1 LKLMA
6 EMAAPRY
13 ELTIDKLLLN
23 TLHRRSRQEIVYGK
37 TRYDWVA
44 FYERVRRLASGLER
58 MGVRKGTTVA
68 VIDVDTNR
76 YMEAY
81 YAIPMMGA
89 TMHTVNIRLPPE
101 HLGYTMVH
109 AQDEFV
115 LIRDEFLPVATKLA
129 GSIKSLKGVVTMS
142 DTGSAPTVPFPNTEF
157 YDDLLAGADPQYE
170 FPELAEDTR
179 ATIFYT
185 SGTTGLP
192 KGVWFT
198 HRQLVL
204 HTLGTQIG
212 LAGSFSQNRL
222 EVRDVVMPLVP
233 FFHVHSWGVP
243 YGVGL
248 NGQKTVLAGKYDPAN
263 ILELIARE
271 GVTWSNMVPTVLNMI
286 LVHPAVEKYRDALAR
301 WKVSVGGGAL
311 PREMAVRAQKLGINV
326 MAGYGLSETA
336 PVLTL
341 ANPQEQHIG
350 MNREQI
356 LDTVLLKTG
365 IPIPLVA
372 IRVVDPEMRDVP
384 RDGKTAGEI
393 VVRGPWLTSE
403 YYKEPIK
410 TEDLWRGGW
419 MHTGDMAVMDEE
431 GYVTIVDRIKDA
443 IKSGGEW
450 IPTIILED
458 LLVRH
463 PAVFEA
469 AVIGARDQQW
479 GERPLAVVSLRQN
492 QSASSD
498 DLKKHMETFVAEGK
512 MAKFWVPDQYVILE
526 EQLPKT
532 STGKIDKKPL
542 REKYSGIVI
551 TH

>member
-1 LKLMA
+1 
-6 EMAAPRY
+6 MAAPRY

-23 TLHRRSRQEIVYGK
+23 TLHRKSRQEIVYGK

-44 FYERVRRLASGLER
+44 FYGRVRRLASGLER
-58 MGVRKGTTVA
+58 MGVKKGTTVA

-109 AQDEFV
+109 AQDEYV
-115 LIRDEFLPVATKLA
+115 LIRDEFLPIAAKLA
-129 GSIKSLKGVVTMS
+129 GSIKSLKGVVSMS
-142 DTGSAPTVPFPNTEF
+142 DTGSAPTVPFPNSKF

-170 FPELAEDTR
+170 FPQVDEESR
-179 ATIFYT
+179 ATLFYT

-204 HTLGTQIG
+204 HTLSTQIG
-212 LAGSFSQNRL
+212 LAGSFPQNRL
-222 EVRDVVMPLVP
+222 DARDVVMPLVP

-248 NGQKTVLAGKYDPAN
+248 IGQKTVLAGKYDPTN

-286 LVHPAVEKYRDALAR
+286 LVHPAVERYRDALAK

-311 PREMAVRAQKLGINV
+311 PREMALRAQKLGINV

-341 ANPQEQHIG
+341 ANPTDRSIG
-350 MNREQI
+350 LRGDYA
-356 LDTVLLKTG
+356 LDAVLLKTG

-372 IRVVDPEMRDVP
+372 IRVVDPEMKDVP
-384 RDGKTAGEI
+384 RDAKTAGEI

-403 YYKEPIK
+403 YYKEPAK
-410 TEDLWRGGW
+410 TEELWRGGW

-458 LLVRH
+458 FLVRH

-469 AVIGARDQQW
+469 AVIGAKDPQW

-492 QSASSD
+492 LAATGD
-498 DLKKHMETFVAEGK
+498 DFKKHMEKFVAEGRI
-512 MAKFWVPDQYVILE
+512 AKFWVPEQYVILQ

-542 REKYSGIVI
+542 REKYSGIAIV
-551 TH
+551 H

>member
-23 TLHRRSRQEIVYGK
+23 TLHRRCRQEIVYGK

-44 FYERVRRLASGLER
+44 FYERVRRLASGLEL

-101 HLGYTMVH
+101 HIGYTMVH

-115 LIRDEFLPVATKLA
+115 LIRDEFLPIATKLA
-129 GSIKSLKGVVTMS
+129 GSIKSLKGVVSMS
-142 DTGSAPTVPFPNTEF
+142 DTGSAPAVPFPNTKF

-170 FPELAEDTR
+170 FPELDEDTR
-179 ATIFYT
+179 ATVFYT

-212 LAGSFSQNRL
+212 LAGSFPQNRL

-271 GVTWSNMVPTVLNMI
+271 RVTWSNMVPTVLNMI
-286 LVHPAVEKYRDALAR
+286 LVHPAVEKYRDALSR
-301 WKVSVGGGAL
+301 WKVSVGGGPL
-311 PREMAVRAQKLGINV
+311 PREMALRAQKLGINV

-341 ANPQEQHIG
+341 ANPTERHIG
-350 MNREQI
+350 ESKEQS
-356 LDTVLLKTG
+356 LDAVLLKTG
-365 IPIPLVA
+365 IPIPLIA
-372 IRVVDPEMRDVP
+372 IRVVDPEMKDVP

-403 YYKEPIK
+403 YYKEPAK
-410 TEDLWRGGW
+410 TEELWRGGW
-419 MHTGDMAVMDEE
+419 LHTGDMAVMDDE

-443 IKSGGEW
+443 VKSGGEW

-458 LLVRH
+458 FLVRH

-469 AVIGARDQQW
+469 AVIGTKDQRW

-492 QSASSD
+492 QSVTSD
-498 DLKKHMETFVAEGK
+498 DLRKHMETFVAEGK

>member
-1 LKLMA
+1 MA

-44 FYERVRRLASGLER
+44 FYDRVRRLASGLES

-76 YMEAY
+76 YLEAY

-101 HLGYTMVH
+101 HIGYTMIH

-115 LIRDEFLPVATKLA
+115 LIRDEFIPVAAKLA
-129 GSIKSLKGVVTMS
+129 GSLKSLKGVVTMS
-142 DTGSAPTVPFPNTEF
+142 DSGAAPSVPMANTKF
-157 YDDLLAGADPQYE
+157 YDDLLAGADPQYK
-170 FPELAEDTR
+170 FPELDENTR

-212 LAGSFSQNRL
+212 LAGGFPQNRL
-222 EVRDVVMPLVP
+222 EVRDVVLPLVP

-248 NGQKTVLAGKYDPAN
+248 NGQKIVLAGKYDPAN

-271 GVTWSNMVPTVLNMI
+271 KVTWSHMVPTVLNMI
-286 LVHPAVEKYRDALAR
+286 LIHPAIENYREALSK

-311 PREMAVRAQKLGINV
+311 PREMALRAQKAGISV

-341 ANPQEQHIG
+341 ANPTEKHMG
-350 MNREQI
+350 MNKGEI
-356 LDTVLLKTG
+356 LDAVLLKTG

-372 IRVVDPEMRDVP
+372 IRVVDPDMKDVP

-393 VVRGPWLTSE
+393 VVQGPWLTSE
-403 YYKEPIK
+403 YYKEPAK

-419 MHTGDMAVMDEE
+419 LHTGDMAVMDDE

-443 IKSGGEW
+443 VKSGGEW

-469 AVIGARDQQW
+469 AVIGMKDPKW

-492 QSASSD
+492 QSATGD
-498 DLKKHMETFVAEGK
+498 DLRKHMETFVAEGK
-512 MAKFWVPDQYVILE
+512 MAKFWVPEQYVILE

>member
-1 LKLMA
+1 MA
-6 EMAAPRY
+6 EMAAPSY

-23 TLHRRSRQEIVYGK
+23 TLHRQSRQEIVYGK
-37 TRYDWVA
+37 MRYDWVA
-44 FYERVRRLASGLER
+44 FYERVRRLSSGLEH

-76 YMEAY
+76 YLEAY

-101 HLGYTMVH
+101 HIGYTMVH
-109 AQDEFV
+109 AQDEFI
-115 LIRDEFLPVATKLA
+115 LIRDEFLPIATKLA
-129 GSIKSLKGVVTMS
+129 GSIKTLKGVVTMS
-142 DTGSAPTVPFPNTEF
+142 DTGSAPTAPFPNSKF
-157 YDDLLAGADPQYE
+157 YDDLLAEGDPQYE
-170 FPELAEDTR
+170 FPELDENTR

-185 SGTTGLP
+185 SGTTGFP

-212 LAGSFSQNRL
+212 LAGGFPQNRL
-222 EVRDVVMPLVP
+222 EVRDVVLPLVP

-248 NGQKTVLAGKYDPAN
+248 NGQKTVLAGKYDPSN

-286 LVHPAVEKYRDALAR
+286 LVHPAVEKYRDALGR
-301 WKVSVGGGAL
+301 WKVSVGGAAL
-311 PREMAVRAQKLGINV
+311 PREMALRAQKLGINV
-326 MAGYGLSETA
+326 MGGYGLSETA

-341 ANPQEQHIG
+341 ANPTDRTIG
-350 MNREQI
+350 MSKEQA
-356 LDTVLLKTG
+356 LDAVLLKTG

-372 IRVVDPEMRDVP
+372 IRVVDPEMKDVP

-403 YYKEPIK
+403 YYKEPAK
-410 TEDLWRGGW
+410 TEELWKGGW
-419 MHTGDMAVMDEE
+419 LHTGDMAVMDEE
-431 GYVTIVDRIKDA
+431 GYATIVDRIKDA

-450 IPTIILED
+450 IPTIIIED

-463 PAVFEA
+463 PAVLEA
-469 AVIGARDQQW
+469 AVIGAKDQQW

-492 QSASSD
+492 QSTTSD

-512 MAKFWVPDQYVILE
+512 MAKFWVPEHYVILE

-542 REKYSGIVI
+542 REKYSGP
-551 TH
+551 

>member
-1 LKLMA
+1 MA

-58 MGVRKGTTVA
+58 MGVQKGTTVA

-101 HLGYTMVH
+101 HIGYTMVH
-109 AQDEFV
+109 AMDEFV
-115 LIRDEFLPVATKLA
+115 LIRDEFLPIAIKLA

-142 DTGSAPTVPFPNTEF
+142 DTGSAPAVPFPNTRF
-157 YDDLLAGADPQYE
+157 YDDLLAGADPKYE
-170 FPELAEDTR
+170 FPELDENTR

-212 LAGSFSQNRL
+212 LAGSFPQNRL

-263 ILELIARE
+263 ILELIAHER
-271 GVTWSNMVPTVLNMI
+271 VTWSNMVPTVLNMI

-311 PREMAVRAQKLGINV
+311 PREMALRAQKLGINV

-350 MNREQI
+350 MSREQT
-356 LDTVLLKTG
+356 LDAVLLKTG

-384 RDGKTAGEI
+384 RDGRTAGEI

-403 YYKEPIK
+403 YYKEPAK
-410 TEDLWRGGW
+410 TEELWRGGW

-469 AVIGARDQQW
+469 AVIGAKDQQW

-492 QSASSD
+492 QSATSD
-498 DLKKHMETFVAEGK
+498 DLRRHMETFVAEGK

-542 REKYSGIVI
+542 REKYSGILI

>member
-1 LKLMA
+1 
-6 EMAAPRY
+6 MAAPRY

-23 TLHRRSRQEIVYGK
+23 TLHRKSPQEIVYGK
-37 TRYDWVA
+37 MRYDWVA

-58 MGVRKGTTVA
+58 MGVGKGTTVA

-115 LIRDEFLPVATKLA
+115 LIRDEFLPVAAKLA
-129 GSIKSLKGVVTMS
+129 GSIKSLKGVVSMS
-142 DTGSAPTVPFPNTEF
+142 DTGSAPSVPFPNTKF
-157 YDDLLAGADPQYE
+157 YDDLLAGADPKYE
-170 FPELAEDTR
+170 FPELDEDTR
-179 ATIFYT
+179 ATLFYT

-212 LAGSFSQNRL
+212 LAGSFPQNRL

-286 LVHPAVEKYRDALAR
+286 LVHPAVEKYRDALAK
-301 WKVSVGGGAL
+301 WKVNVGGGAL
-311 PREMAVRAQKLGINV
+311 PREMALSAQKLGINV

-341 ANPQEQHIG
+341 ANPTQRHIG
-350 MNREQI
+350 MSKEQA
-356 LDTVLLKTG
+356 LDAVLLKTG

-372 IRVVDPEMRDVP
+372 VRVVDPEMKDVP
-384 RDGKTAGEI
+384 RDSKTAGEI

-403 YYKEPIK
+403 YYKEPAR

-469 AVIGARDQQW
+469 AVIGAKDQRW
-479 GERPLAVVSLRQN
+479 GERPLAVVSLRQG
-492 QSASSD
+492 QSTSTD
-498 DLKKHMETFVAEGK
+498 DLRRHMEAFVADGK
-512 MAKFWVPDQYVILE
+512 MAKFWVPDHYVILE

-542 REKYSGIVI
+542 REKYSGLVVS
-551 TH
+551 H

>member
-1 LKLMA
+1 
-6 EMAAPRY
+6 MAAPSY

-37 TRYDWVA
+37 SRYDWVT

-58 MGVRKGTTVA
+58 MGVGKGTTVA

-76 YMEAY
+76 YLEAY

-101 HLGYTMVH
+101 HIGYTMVH

-115 LIRDEFLPVATKLA
+115 LIRDEFLPIATKLA
-129 GSIKSLKGVVTMS
+129 ASIKSLKGVVTMS
-142 DTGSAPTVPFPNTEF
+142 DTGSAPTVAFPNTKF

-170 FPELAEDTR
+170 FPKLDEDTR

-212 LAGSFSQNRL
+212 LAGSFPQNRL

-248 NGQKTVLAGKYDPAN
+248 NGQKTVLAGKYDPAT
-263 ILELIARE
+263 ILDLIARE
-271 GVTWSNMVPTVLNMI
+271 RVTWSNMVPTVLNMI
-286 LVHPAVEKYRDALAR
+286 LVYPAAEKYQDALSR
-301 WKVSVGGGAL
+301 WKVSVGGGPL
-311 PREMAVRAQKLGINV
+311 PREMALRAQKLGINV

-341 ANPQEQHIG
+341 ANPTEKHIG
-350 MNREQI
+350 ESKEQS
-356 LDTVLLKTG
+356 LDSVLLKTG

-372 IRVVDPEMRDVP
+372 IRVVDPEMNDVP

-403 YYKEPIK
+403 YYKEPAR
-410 TEDLWRGGW
+410 TEELWRGGW
-419 MHTGDMAVMDEE
+419 LHTGDMAVMDEE

-458 LLVRH
+458 FLVRY

-479 GERPLAVVSLRQN
+479 GERPLAVVSLRQS
-492 QSASSD
+492 QAATSD
-498 DLKKHMETFVAEGK
+498 DLRKHMETFVAECK
-512 MAKFWVPDQYVILE
+512 IAKFWVPDSYVILA

-532 STGKIDKKPL
+532 CRGKIDKKPL
-542 REKYSGIVI
+542 REKYSGVVAA
-551 TH
+551 H

>member
-1 LKLMA
+1 MA
-6 EMAAPRY
+6 EMAASRY

-23 TLHRRSRQEIVYGK
+23 TLHRKSRQEIVYGRS
-37 TRYDWVA
+37 RYDWVT
-44 FYERVRRLASGLER
+44 FYDRVRRLASGLEK
-58 MGVRKGTTVA
+58 MGVKKGTTVA

-101 HLGYTMVH
+101 HLAYTMVH

-115 LIRDEFLPVATKLA
+115 LIRDEFLPIAAKLA
-129 GSIKSLKGVVTMS
+129 GSIKSLKGVVSMS
-142 DTGSAPTVPFPNTEF
+142 DTGSAPSVPFPNSKF

-170 FPELAEDTR
+170 FPALSEDTR

-204 HTLGTQIG
+204 HTLSTQIG
-212 LAGSFSQNRL
+212 LAGSYPRNRL
-222 EVRDVVMPLVP
+222 DARDVVMPLVP

-248 NGQKTVLAGKYDPAN
+248 IGQKTVLAGKYDPTN

-286 LVHPAVEKYRDALAR
+286 LVHPAVEKYRDALGK

-311 PREMAVRAQKLGINV
+311 PREMALRAQKLGISV

-341 ANPQEQHIG
+341 ANPTDRSINLSGEQS
-350 MNREQI
+350 
-356 LDTVLLKTG
+356 LDAVLLKTG

-372 IRVVDPEMRDVP
+372 IRVVDPEMKDVP

-393 VVRGPWLTSE
+393 VVRGPWLTDE
-403 YYKEPIK
+403 YYKEPVK
-410 TEDLWRGGW
+410 TEELWRGGW
-419 MHTGDMAVMDEE
+419 LHTGDMAVMDEE

-443 IKSGGEW
+443 VKSGGEW

-469 AVIGARDQQW
+469 AVIGAKDQRW

-492 QSASSD
+492 QSATGD
-498 DLKKHMETFVAEGK
+498 DLRKHMEAFVAEGK
-512 MAKFWVPDQYVILE
+512 MAKFWVPDHYVILE

-542 REKYSGIVI
+542 REKYSNVI
-551 TH
+551 SH

>member
-1 LKLMA
+1 
-6 EMAAPRY
+6 MAASRY

-23 TLHRRSRQEIVYGK
+23 TLHRKSRQEIVYGRS
-37 TRYDWVA
+37 RYDWVT
-44 FYERVRRLASGLER
+44 FYDRVRRLASGLEK
-58 MGVRKGTTVA
+58 MGVKKGTTVA

-101 HLGYTMVH
+101 HLAYTMVH

-115 LIRDEFLPVATKLA
+115 LIRDEFLPIAAKLA
-129 GSIKSLKGVVTMS
+129 GSIKSLKGVVSMS
-142 DTGSAPTVPFPNTEF
+142 DTGSAPSVPFPNSKF

-170 FPELAEDTR
+170 FPALSEDTR

-204 HTLGTQIG
+204 HTLSTQIG
-212 LAGSFSQNRL
+212 LAGSYPRNRL
-222 EVRDVVMPLVP
+222 DARDVVMPLVP

-248 NGQKTVLAGKYDPAN
+248 IGQKTVLAGKYDPTN

-286 LVHPAVEKYRDALAR
+286 LVHPAVEKYRDALGK

-311 PREMAVRAQKLGINV
+311 PREMALRAQKLGISV

-341 ANPQEQHIG
+341 ANPTDRSINLSGEQS
-350 MNREQI
+350 
-356 LDTVLLKTG
+356 LDAVLLKTG

-372 IRVVDPEMRDVP
+372 IRVVDPEMKDVP

-393 VVRGPWLTSE
+393 VVRGPWLTDE
-403 YYKEPIK
+403 YYKEPVK
-410 TEDLWRGGW
+410 TEELWRGGW
-419 MHTGDMAVMDEE
+419 LHTGDMAVMDEE

-443 IKSGGEW
+443 VKSGGEW

-469 AVIGARDQQW
+469 AVIGAKDQRW

-492 QSASSD
+492 QSATGD
-498 DLKKHMETFVAEGK
+498 DLRKHMEAFVAEGK
-512 MAKFWVPDQYVILE
+512 MAKFWVPDHYVILE

-542 REKYSGIVI
+542 REKYSNVI
-551 TH
+551 SH

>member
-1 LKLMA
+1 MA

-13 ELTIDKLLLN
+13 ELTIDKILLQ
-23 TLHRRSRQEIVYGK
+23 TLHRKSRQQIVYGK
-37 TRYDWVA
+37 TRYDWVE
-44 FYERVRRLASGLER
+44 FYDRIRRLASGLER

-68 VIDVDTNR
+68 VVDVDTNR
-76 YMEAY
+76 YLEAY

-89 TMHTVNIRLPPE
+89 TLHTVNIRLPPE
-101 HLGYTMVH
+101 HIGYTMAH

-115 LIRDEFLPVATKLA
+115 MIRDEFVPLATKIA
-129 GSIKSLKGVVTMS
+129 GSVKSLRGLVTMS
-142 DTGSAPTVPFPNTEF
+142 DTGSAPSVPLMNVKF
-157 YDDLLAGADPQYE
+157 YDDLIAESDPHYE
-170 FPELAEDTR
+170 FPNLDEETR

-185 SGTTGLP
+185 SGTTGMP

-204 HTLGTQIG
+204 HTLATQIG
-212 LAGSFSQNRL
+212 LAGSLPQNRL

-263 ILELIARE
+263 ILELISNE
-271 GVTWSNMVPTVLNMI
+271 KVTWSNMVPTVLNMI
-286 LVHPAVEKYRDALAR
+286 LSHPSVTKYSDALSK

-311 PREMAVRAQKLGINV
+311 PRDMALRAQKLGINV

-341 ANPQEQHIG
+341 ANPMERHIG
-350 MNREQI
+350 MTKEEL
-356 LDTVLLKTG
+356 LDAVLLKTG
-365 IPIPLVA
+365 IPIPLVN
-372 IRVVDPEMRDVP
+372 IRVVDADMKDVP
-384 RDGKTAGEI
+384 RDSKTAGEI

-403 YYKEPIK
+403 YYKDPAK
-410 TEDLWRGGW
+410 TEELWRGGW
-419 MHTGDMAVMDEE
+419 LHTGDMAVIDQE

-443 IKSGGEW
+443 VKSGGEW

-458 LLVRH
+458 FLLRH
-463 PAVFEA
+463 PAVAEA
-469 AVIGARDQQW
+469 AVIGAKDRQW
-479 GERPLAVVSLRQN
+479 GERPLAVVALRQN
-492 QSASSD
+492 QTASSEE
-498 DLKKHMETFVAEGK
+498 LKRHMEGFVAEGRI
-512 MAKFWVPDQYVILE
+512 AKFWVPDSYVILQ

-542 REKYSGIVI
+542 REKYSNAAVA
-551 TH
+551 H

>member
-1 LKLMA
+1 MA

-23 TLHRRSRQEIVYGK
+23 TLHRKCSQEIVYGK

-44 FYERVRRLASGLER
+44 FYERVRRLASGLEQ
-58 MGVRKGTTVA
+58 MGVRKGATVA

-101 HLGYTMVH
+101 HIGYTMVH

-115 LIRDEFLPVATKLA
+115 LIRDEFLPIATKLA
-129 GSIKSLKGVVTMS
+129 GSIKTLKGVVTMS
-142 DTGSAPTVPFPNTEF
+142 DTGSAPAVPFPNTKF
-157 YDDLLAGADPQYE
+157 YDDLLAGADPAYE
-170 FPELAEDTR
+170 FPELDEDTR
-179 ATIFYT
+179 ATVFYT

-212 LAGSFSQNRL
+212 LAGSFPRNRL

-248 NGQKTVLAGKYDPAN
+248 NGQKTVLAGKYDPVN

-271 GVTWSNMVPTVLNMI
+271 RVTWSNMVPTVLNMI
-286 LVHPAVEKYRDALAR
+286 LVNPAVEKYREALSN

-311 PREMAVRAQKLGINV
+311 PREMALRAQNLGINV

-341 ANPQEQHIG
+341 ANPTERHIG
-350 MNREQI
+350 ESKEQS
-356 LDTVLLKTG
+356 LDAVLLKTG

-372 IRVVDPEMRDVP
+372 LRVVDPEMKDVP
-384 RDGKTAGEI
+384 RDGKAAGEI

-403 YYKEPIK
+403 YYKDQAK
-410 TEDLWRGGW
+410 TEELWRGGW
-419 MHTGDMAVMDEE
+419 LHTGDMAVMDDE

-443 IKSGGEW
+443 VKSGGEW
-450 IPTIILED
+450 IPTIVLED

-469 AVIGARDQQW
+469 AVIGTKDQRW

-492 QSASSD
+492 QSTTSD
-498 DLKKHMETFVAEGK
+498 DLRKHMEAFVAEGK

>member
-1 LKLMA
+1 MA

-13 ELTIDKLLLN
+13 ELTIDKILLQ
-23 TLHRRSRQEIVYGK
+23 TLHRKSRQQIVYGK
-37 TRYDWVA
+37 TRYDWVE
-44 FYERVRRLASGLER
+44 FYDRIRRLASGLER

-68 VIDVDTNR
+68 VVDVDTNR
-76 YMEAY
+76 YLEAY

-89 TMHTVNIRLPPE
+89 TLHTVNIRLPPE
-101 HLGYTMVH
+101 HIGYTMAH

-115 LIRDEFLPVATKLA
+115 MIRDEFVPLATKIA
-129 GSIKSLKGVVTMS
+129 GSVKSLRGLVTMS
-142 DTGSAPTVPFPNTEF
+142 DTGSAPSVPLMNVKF
-157 YDDLLAGADPQYE
+157 YDDLITESDPHYE
-170 FPELAEDTR
+170 FPNLNEETR

-185 SGTTGLP
+185 SGTTGMP

-204 HTLGTQIG
+204 HTLATQIG
-212 LAGSFSQNRL
+212 LAGSLPQNRL

-248 NGQKTVLAGKYDPAN
+248 NGQKTVLAGKYDPTN
-263 ILELIARE
+263 ILELISNE
-271 GVTWSNMVPTVLNMI
+271 KVTWSNMVPTVLNMI
-286 LVHPAVEKYRDALAR
+286 LNHPSVANYSDALSK

-311 PREMAVRAQKLGINV
+311 PRDMALRSQKLGINV

-341 ANPQEQHIG
+341 ANPMERHIG
-350 MNREQI
+350 MSKEEL
-356 LDTVLLKTG
+356 LDAVLLKTG
-365 IPIPLVA
+365 IPIPLVNL
-372 IRVVDPEMRDVP
+372 RVVDADMKDVP
-384 RDGKTAGEI
+384 RDSKTAGEI

-403 YYKEPIK
+403 YYKDPAK
-410 TEDLWRGGW
+410 TDELWRGGW
-419 MHTGDMAVMDEE
+419 LHTGDMAVIDDE

-443 IKSGGEW
+443 VKSGGEW

-458 LLVRH
+458 FLQRH
-463 PAVFEA
+463 PAVAEA
-469 AVIGARDQQW
+469 AVIGAKDQQW
-479 GERPLAVVSLRQN
+479 GERPLAVVALRQN
-492 QSASSD
+492 QSASSEE
-498 DLKKHMETFVAEGK
+498 LKRHMEGFVAEGRI
-512 MAKFWVPDQYVILE
+512 AKFWVPDSYVILQ

-542 REKYSGIVI
+542 REKYSNAAA
-551 TH
+551 TQ

>member
-1 LKLMA
+1 MA

-23 TLHRRSRQEIVYGK
+23 TLHRKCRQEIVYGK
-37 TRYDWVA
+37 TRYDWVT
-44 FYERVRRLASGLER
+44 FYDRVRRLASGLEK

-101 HLGYTMVH
+101 HLAYTMVH

-115 LIRDEFLPVATKLA
+115 IIRDEFLPIAAKLA
-129 GSIKSLKGVVTMS
+129 GSIKSLKGVVSMS
-142 DTGSAPTVPFPNTEF
+142 DTGSAPTVPFPNSEF
-157 YDDLLAGADPQYE
+157 YDDLLAGADPRYE
-170 FPELAEDTR
+170 FPELSEDTR

-212 LAGSFSQNRL
+212 LAGSFPRNRL

-263 ILELIARE
+263 ILELISRE
-271 GVTWSNMVPTVLNMI
+271 GVTWSNMVPTVLNML
-286 LVHPAVEKYRDALAR
+286 LVHPAVEKYRDALGK

-311 PREMAVRAQKLGINV
+311 PREMALRAQKLGINV

-341 ANPQEQHIG
+341 ANPTDRTVNLTGE
-350 MNREQI
+350 ES
-356 LDTVLLKTG
+356 LDAVLLKTG

-372 IRVVDPEMRDVP
+372 IRVVDSEMRDVP
-384 RDGKTAGEI
+384 RDGKIAGEI
-393 VVRGPWLTSE
+393 VVRGPWLTNE
-403 YYKEPIK
+403 YYKEPAK
-410 TEDLWRGGW
+410 TEELWRGGW

-443 IKSGGEW
+443 VKSGGEW

-469 AVIGARDQQW
+469 AVIGAKDQRW
-479 GERPLAVVSLRQN
+479 GERPLAVVSLRQG
-492 QSASSD
+492 QSANGD
-498 DLKKHMETFVAEGK
+498 ELRKHMEAFVAEGK
-512 MAKFWVPDQYVILE
+512 MAKFWVPDHYVILE

-542 REKYSGIVI
+542 REKYSNVI
-551 TH
+551 SH

>member
-1 LKLMA
+1 
-6 EMAAPRY
+6 
-13 ELTIDKLLLN
+13 
-23 TLHRRSRQEIVYGK
+23 
-37 TRYDWVA
+37 
-44 FYERVRRLASGLER
+44 
-58 MGVRKGTTVA
+58 
-68 VIDVDTNR
+68 
-76 YMEAY
+76 
-81 YAIPMMGA
+81 
-89 TMHTVNIRLPPE
+89 
-101 HLGYTMVH
+101 
-109 AQDEFV
+109 
-115 LIRDEFLPVATKLA
+115 
-129 GSIKSLKGVVTMS
+129 
-142 DTGSAPTVPFPNTEF
+142 
-157 YDDLLAGADPQYE
+157 
-170 FPELAEDTR
+170 
-179 ATIFYT
+179 
-185 SGTTGLP
+185 
-192 KGVWFT
+192 
-198 HRQLVL
+198 
-204 HTLGTQIG
+204 
-212 LAGSFSQNRL
+212 
-222 EVRDVVMPLVP
+222 
-233 FFHVHSWGVP
+233 
-243 YGVGL
+243 
-248 NGQKTVLAGKYDPAN
+248 
-263 ILELIARE
+263 
-271 GVTWSNMVPTVLNMI
+271 MVPTVLNMI

-403 YYKEPIK
+403 YYKEPAK

-469 AVIGARDQQW
+469 AVIGARDQRW

-492 QSASSD
+492 QSVTND
-498 DLKKHMETFVAEGK
+498 DLRKHMETFVAEGK

>member
-1 LKLMA
+1 MA

-44 FYERVRRLASGLER
+44 FYERVRRLSSGLER

-350 MNREQI
+350 MNREQV

-393 VVRGPWLTSE
+393 VVRGPWLTTE

>member
-1 LKLMA
+1 
-6 EMAAPRY
+6 
-13 ELTIDKLLLN
+13 
-23 TLHRRSRQEIVYGK
+23 VYGK
-37 TRYDWVA
+37 TRYDWTV
-44 FYERVRRLASGLER
+44 FYDRICRLASGLES

-68 VIDVDTNR
+68 VVDVDTNR

-101 HLGYTMVH
+101 HIGYTMVH

-115 LIRDEFLPVATKLA
+115 LIRDEFLPIATKLA

-142 DTGSAPTVPFPNTEF
+142 DSGVAPSLPMANTKF
-157 YDDLLAGADPQYE
+157 YDDLLAGGDPHYK

-185 SGTTGLP
+185 SGTTGMP

-212 LAGSFSQNRL
+212 LAGSFPQNRL

-248 NGQKTVLAGKYDPAN
+248 NGQKTVLAGRYDPAN

-286 LVHPAVEKYRDALAR
+286 LANPAVEKYRDALSK
-301 WKVSVGGGAL
+301 WKVSVGGGPL
-311 PREMAVRAQKLGINV
+311 PREMALRAQKLGINV

-341 ANPQEQHIG
+341 ANPMEQHIG
-350 MNREQI
+350 MSREQI
-356 LDTVLLKTG
+356 LDAVLLKTG

-372 IRVVDPEMRDVP
+372 IRVVDPEMKDVP

-393 VVRGPWLTSE
+393 VVQGPWLTSE
-403 YYKEPIK
+403 YYKEPVK
-410 TEDLWRGGW
+410 TEELWKGGW
-419 MHTGDMAVMDEE
+419 LHTGDMAVMDEE

-443 IKSGGEW
+443 VKSGGEW

-469 AVIGARDQQW
+469 AVIGAKDQQW
-479 GERPLAVVSLRQN
+479 GERPLAVVSLRQG
-492 QSASSD
+492 QSATSE
-498 DLKKHMETFVAEGK
+498 DLRKHLEAFVAEGK
-512 MAKFWVPDQYVILE
+512 MVKFWVPEHYVILT

-542 REKYSGIVI
+542 REKYSGAVI